1 MKIEKVND
9 RQIRCILTGEDL
21 AKRQLK
27 LSELAYGTEKARSLF
42 RDMMEQAAF
51 QYGFEADDSPL
62 MIEAIPLSSDS
73 IVLVVTKVDHPEE
86 LDTRFSNFAPS
97 VQGSVPS
104 GGQQAD
110 QPSPFGRLMDS
121 LRREMAA
128 DTNGQETGAEGQ
140 APADNSKESEAFR
153 QFVFTNRLFAFQTLG
168 DAVRAASMTGGSF
181 TGRSSLYHADS
192 DDLYYLFLTMPDMD
206 TVKAMQ
212 HVLAVI
218 SEYGHSEPISYARE
232 QHLKE
237 HSRILCEND
246 ALSRLAEL

>member
-104 GGQQAD
+104 GGQQAG

-128 DTNGQETGAEGQ
+128 ETNGQETGAE
-140 APADNSKESEAFR
+140 ESEAFR

-168 DAVRAASMTGGSF
+168 DTVRAASMTGGSF

-206 TVKAMQ
+206 TVRRMQ
-212 HVLAVI
+212 NVLAI
-218 SEYGHSEPISYARE
+218 LSEYGTSLKITYASE

-246 ALSRLAEL
+246 ALSHLAEI

>member
-97 VQGSVPS
+97 VQGSVS
-104 GGQQAD
+104 SDSQQAD
-110 QPSPFGRLMDS
+110 QSSPFGRLVDS
-121 LRREMAA
+121 LRRELAA
-128 DTNGQETGAEGQ
+128 DTDGQEAAPDGQ
-140 APADNSKESEAFR
+140 APADAAAAAAPAEKAEIVEGVDVTSLLKGLGGRENILSADHCATRLRMELKDAGLMNEQLLKRAGAKGVIKLGKNSVQVIIGLKVQA
-153 QFVFTNRLFAFQTLG
+153 VA
-168 DAVRAASMTGGSF
+168 DAVRSC
-181 TGRSSLYHADS
+181 
-192 DDLYYLFLTMPDMD
+192 
-206 TVKAMQ
+206 
-212 HVLAVI
+212 
-218 SEYGHSEPISYARE
+218 
-232 QHLKE
+232 LK
-237 HSRILCEND
+237 
-246 ALSRLAEL
+246 

>member
-27 LSELAYGTEKARSLF
+27 LSELAYGTEKARSPF

-73 IVLVVTKVDHPEE
+73 IVLVVTTVDHPEE

-97 VQGSVPS
+97 VQGSIPS
-104 GGQQAD
+104 GGQQGG

-128 DTNGQETGAEGQ
+128 ETNGQETGAEGQ
-140 APADNSKESEAFR
+140 APADHSKESEAFR

-168 DAVRAASMTGGSF
+168 DTVRAASMTGGSF

-206 TVKAMQ
+206 TVRRMQ
-212 HVLAVI
+212 NVLAI
-218 SEYGHSEPISYARE
+218 LSEYGTSLKITYASE

-237 HSRILCEND
+237 HSRILCDND

>member
-51 QYGFEADDSPL
+51 QYGFEADNSPL

-97 VQGSVPS
+97 VQCSVPS
-104 GGQQAD
+104 DSQQAD
-110 QPSPFGRLMDS
+110 QSSPFGRLVDS
-121 LRREMAA
+121 LRRELAA
-128 DTNGQETGAEGQ
+128 DTDGQ
-140 APADNSKESEAFR
+140 APADAPKESEAFR

-168 DAVRAASMTGGSF
+168 DAVRAASMAGGSF
-181 TGRSSLYHADS
+181 TGRSTLYHADS

-206 TVKAMQ
+206 TVRRMQ
-212 HVLAVI
+212 NVLAI
-218 SEYGHSEPISYARE
+218 LSEYGTSLKITYASE